1 MSHNINE
8 LPLWVEIIVALLL
21 LGSGA
26 LALIGAIG
34 LLRLKTFFQRMHAP
48 AVTTSLCIW
57 CVALAAIVYFSARES
72 RLGLQAWLILILLAI
87 TAPITTSLLAR
98 AALFRQRT
106 TAKGEEAPAEDAR
119 G

>member
-1 MSHNINE
+1 MSP
-8 LPLWVEIIVALLL
+8 LPLWVELLVALLL
-21 LGSGA
+21 LASGL

-34 LLRLKTFFQRMHAP
+34 LLRMKTFFQRMHAP

-57 CVALAAIVYFSARES
+57 CVALASIVYFSARHG
-72 RLGLQAWLILILLAI
+72 RLELQAWLIVILLAV

-106 TAKGEEAPAEDAR
+106 AGRGAQDEAGDPADAS
-119 G
+119 

>member
-1 MSHNINE
+1 MINAVE
-8 LPLWVEIIVALLL
+8 LPLWVEGMVALLL
-21 LGSGA
+21 LASGA

-57 CVALAAIVYFSARES
+57 CVALASILYFSARDAKLE
-72 RLGLQAWLILILLAI
+72 LQPWLIILLLAV

-98 AALFRQRT
+98 AALFRKRT
-106 TAKGEEAPAEDAR
+106 TGKTPE
-119 G
+119 

>member
-1 MSHNINE
+1 MNPVQLS
-8 LPLWVEIIVALLL
+8 LWVEILVALLL
-21 LGSGA
+21 LASGA
-26 LALIGAIG
+26 LALIGAVG

-57 CVALAAIVYFSARES
+57 CVAVAAIVYFSARDG
-72 RLGLQAWLILILLAI
+72 RLELQAWLIMILLAV

-106 TAKGEEAPAEDAR
+106 TAPAADAEEN
-119 G
+119 